1 LQGDRRVDVEAIAEN
16 NAFALGNNV
25 VFISN
30 PERALRWGSLRQDS
44 GDPFKFVREAKEA
57 YRKVED
63 AAGVKRE
70 DDIVAKGKR
79 IIFSDGLDVDS
90 AVALQKGCDSLASL
104 TNLNGSPES
113 CRRLP
118 QRRARSGFEMKST
131 KKAWAVNVSVSI
143 VKGGALGPGG

>member
-1 LQGDRRVDVEAIAEN
+1 MLTDTFTAQAFFVD
-16 NAFALGNNV
+16 
-25 VFISN
+25 FISN

-90 AVALQKGCDSLASL
+90 AVALQKGCDEIGMAGGYLVL
-104 TNLNGSPES
+104 
-113 CRRLP
+113 
-118 QRRARSGFEMKST
+118 RARQ
-131 KKAWAVNVSVSI
+131 AY
-143 VKGGALGPGG
+143 